1 MRYSVPG
8 PLLAKIFAPLLATT
22 IVLYS
27 NPLAA
32 EYATHVAYA
41 LHCGGCHLPD
51 GRGNPPEVPD
61 LRNEL
66 GKIVMLPGG
75 RDYLVRVPGA
85 SQAPVSDQ
93 QLANIVNWV
102 LENYN
107 AETLPANFEP
117 LTAEEVGR
125 SRKNVLSDPLKHR
138 AELWKHY

>member
-1 MRYSVPG
+1 MRYAAPG
-8 PLLAKIFAPLLATT
+8 QLLAIAL
-22 IVLYS
+22 VLFS

-51 GRGNPPEVPD
+51 GSGNPPEVPD

-75 RDYLVRVPGA
+75 RDYVVRVPGA

-93 QLANIVNWV
+93 QLANIVNWI

-107 AETLPANFEP
+107 AETLPANFKP

-125 SRKNVLSDPLKHR
+125 SRKNVLSDPLRHR
-138 AELWKHY
+138 NDLWKNYE